1 MVTDMDSSKTHRPT
15 LNPRSQFA
23 TLFKQDEQNIDL
35 IEAALLIAADHHP
48 EFDLDTCHKQIAAL
62 AEEAR
67 DQIQVQQ
74 EIHAVARQLCDF
86 LYREAAYSGDYGD
99 YYNPDNSYLD
109 RVLQRRKGIPITLA
123 LVYIAVGRHLGLKIE
138 PVGFP
143 GHFLVK
149 LVGDQEVIL
158 DPFSGQVLSEDDCR
172 ELLNSCT
179 QGTVAFKPEHLDSV
193 GNREVVRRILG
204 NLKSIYLGRKEL
216 DQALAICDQ
225 LLLISKDSP
234 RDIID
239 RAYVLEKMDCHAAA
253 AEDLEYLLTLA
264 PPPQVSKSIREKI
277 TELRSQGGS
286 LLH

>member
-1 MVTDMDSSKTHRPT
+1 VTNVDSSKSDRPT

-23 TLFKQDEQNIDL
+23 ILFEQDEQNIDL
-35 IEAALLIAADHHP
+35 VEAALLIAADHHP
-48 EFDLDTCHKQIAAL
+48 EFDLDNCHQQIEAL
-62 AEEAR
+62 AQEAR
-67 DQIQVQQ
+67 DHVELNQ
-74 EIHAVARQLCDF
+74 ETHALGQALCNF
-86 LYREAAYSGDYGD
+86 LYREAAYSGDHSD

-123 LVYIAVGRHLGLKIE
+123 LVYIAVGRHLGLTME

-149 LVGDQEVIL
+149 LIGDEDIIL
-158 DPFSGQVLSEDDCR
+158 DPFSGQVLSENDCR
-172 ELLNSCT
+172 ELLKTCT
-179 QGTVAFKPEHLDSV
+179 QDTVAFQQEHLDSV

-204 NLKSIYLGRKEL
+204 NLKGIYLGRQEL

-234 RDIID
+234 RDIMD
-239 RAYVLEKMDCHAAA
+239 RAFVLEKMDCHAAA

-264 PPPQVSKSIREKI
+264 PPPQVSKSIQEKI
-277 TELRSQGGS
+277 TELRNQGGS